1 MKIPPLPM
9 SITNWSEVP
18 LCEHPGEK
26 GVALSRTRTFGDLR
40 VRLVDYSYGYIADH
54 WCSKGHVVFC
64 LSGFLNIE
72 LRNGSRL
79 SLEAGQSYHVGD
91 GDSPHRSSAP
101 EGASLFIVD

>member
-1 MKIPPLPM
+1 MDVR
-9 SITNWSEVP
+9 S
-18 LCEHPGEK
+18 
-26 GVALSRTRTFGDLR
+26 FGSMR
-40 VRLVDYSYGYIADH
+40 RQSIADH